1 MEERRLETTIGQLR
15 LRSPLLTASGTAGSA
30 DELAGFTNAA
40 ATMATLGAFVTKGV
54 TRAPRQGN
62 PEPRII
68 ETRAGILNSIGLQNK
83 GADRFLSEDLPKLRQ
98 ALMIPTRRGEPPR
111 PTIAPGR
118 AQSAIPIIVN
128 ISANTVE
135 EYGALAG
142 KLLASDAG
150 QIAGL
155 EINVSCPNIKHG
167 GVSFGIDPC
176 AIEKIVAGVKAAVP
190 SGRTVTIIT
199 KLTPNITDI
208 TVPAKAAIAA
218 GTDALSMINTLRG
231 VAIDIRAKKPC
242 FANIAAGLSGP
253 AVKPVGLC
261 MVWDCFAKIPE
272 CRSQKVPIIGIGG
285 ISTWQDAVEYLL
297 AGATAVQVG
306 TAWFI
311 YPDVFVEM
319 KQGLLKYLARND
331 TTVRK
336 LTGQAH
342 G

>member
-30 DELAGFTNAA
+30 DELASFGNAA
-40 ATMATLGAFVTKGV
+40 ATATTLGAFVTKGV
-54 TRAPRQGN
+54 TLAPRQGN

-83 GADRFLSEDLPKLRQ
+83 GADRFLREDLPKLRQ
-98 ALMIPTRRGEPPR
+98 YG
-111 PTIAPGR
+111 APV
-118 AQSAIPIIVN
+118 IVN

-135 EYGALAG
+135 EYSALAG
-142 KLLASDAG
+142 KLLAGDAG

-155 EINVSCPNIKHG
+155 EINVSCPNIKEG
-167 GVSFGIDPC
+167 GVSFGIDPR

-190 SGRTVTIIT
+190 RGRTVTIIT

-231 VAIDIRAKKPC
+231 VAIDIRAKKPY
-242 FANIAAGLSGP
+242 FANVAAGLSGP

-272 CRSQKVPIIGIGG
+272 CRSQKIPIIGIGG
-285 ISTWQDAVEYLL
+285 ISTWQDAIEYLL
-297 AGATAVQVG
+297 AGTSAVQVG
-306 TAWFI
+306 TAWFV

-319 KQGLLKYLARND
+319 KQGLLKYLEREN
-331 TTVRK
+331 TTVQK
-336 LTGQAH
+336 LIGQAH
-342 G
+342 SG

>member
-30 DELAGFTNAA
+30 DELASFSNAA
-40 ATMATLGAFVTKGV
+40 ATATTLGAFVTKGV
-54 TRAPRQGN
+54 TLAPRQGN

-83 GADRFLSEDLPKLRQ
+83 GADRFLSEDLPKLRRYGV
-98 ALMIPTRRGEPPR
+98 PV
-111 PTIAPGR
+111 
-118 AQSAIPIIVN
+118 IVN

-135 EYGALAG
+135 EYSVLAG
-142 KLLASDAG
+142 KLLAGDTG

-155 EINVSCPNIKHG
+155 EINVSCPNIKEG
-167 GVSFGIDPC
+167 GVSFGIDPR

-190 SGRTVTIIT
+190 RGRTVTIIT

-231 VAIDIRAKKPC
+231 VAIDIRAKKPY
-242 FANIAAGLSGP
+242 FANVAAGLSGP

-272 CRSQKVPIIGIGG
+272 CRSQKIPIIGIGG

-297 AGATAVQVG
+297 AGASAVQVG
-306 TAWFI
+306 TAWFV

-319 KQGLLKYLARND
+319 KQGLLKYLEREN
-331 TTVRK
+331 TTVQK
-336 LTGQAH
+336 LIGQAH
-342 G
+342 SG

>member
-30 DELAGFTNAA
+30 DELAGFNNAA
-40 ATMATLGAFVTKGV
+40 ATAATLGAFVTKGV
-54 TRAPRQGN
+54 TLASRQGN

-83 GADRFLSEDLPKLRQ
+83 GAARFLSEDLPKLRHYGV
-98 ALMIPTRRGEPPR
+98 PV
-111 PTIAPGR
+111 
-118 AQSAIPIIVN
+118 IVN

-135 EYGALAG
+135 EYGALASQ
-142 KLLASDAG
+142 LLAGDAG

-155 EINVSCPNIKHG
+155 EINVSCPNIKEG

-176 AIEKIVAGVKAAVP
+176 AIEKIVTVVKAAVP
-190 SGRTVTIIT
+190 RGRTVTIIT

-231 VAIDIRAKKPC
+231 VAIDIRGQKPH
-242 FANIAAGLSGP
+242 FANVSAGLSGP
-253 AVKPVGLC
+253 AVKPIGLC

-272 CRSQKVPIIGIGG
+272 CRSRKVPIIGIGG

-297 AGATAVQVG
+297 AGAAAVQVG
-306 TAWFI
+306 TAWFV

-319 KQGLLKYLARND
+319 EKGLRKYLTTKN
-331 TTVRK
+331 TTVSE

>member
-1 MEERRLETTIGQLR
+1 MEKRLLETTIGQLR

-30 DELAGFTNAA
+30 DELAGFSNATA
-40 ATMATLGAFVTKGV
+40 MTATLGAFVTKGV
-54 TRAPRQGN
+54 TLALRHGN

-83 GADRFLSEDLPKLRQ
+83 GAARFLNEDLPKLRQ
-98 ALMIPTRRGEPPR
+98 YDVPV
-111 PTIAPGR
+111 
-118 AQSAIPIIVN
+118 IVN
-128 ISANTVE
+128 ISANTIE

-142 KLLASDAG
+142 KLLAGDAG

-155 EINVSCPNIKHG
+155 EINVSCPNIKKG

-176 AIEKIVAGVKAAVP
+176 TVEKIVAGVKAAVP
-190 SGRTVTIIT
+190 RGRTVTIIT

-231 VAIDIRAKKPC
+231 VAIDIRAQKPH
-242 FANIAAGLSGP
+242 FANVSAGLSGP

-272 CRSQKVPIIGIGG
+272 CRSRKVPIIGIGG

-297 AGATAVQVG
+297 AGAAAVQVG
-306 TAWFI
+306 TAWFV
-311 YPDVFVEM
+311 YPNVFVEM
-319 KQGLLKYLARND
+319 EKGLVKYLGWE
-331 TTVRK
+331 K
-336 LTGQAH
+336 LVLRELIGKAH
-342 G
+342 R

>member
-30 DELAGFTNAA
+30 DELAGFNNAA
-40 ATMATLGAFVTKGV
+40 ATAATLGAFVTKGV
-54 TRAPRQGN
+54 TLASRQGN

-83 GADRFLSEDLPKLRQ
+83 GAARFLSEDLPKLRHYGV
-98 ALMIPTRRGEPPR
+98 PVF
-111 PTIAPGR
+111 
-118 AQSAIPIIVN
+118 VN

-142 KLLASDAG
+142 HLLAGDAG

-155 EINVSCPNIKHG
+155 EINVSCPNIKEG

-176 AIEKIVAGVKAAVP
+176 AIEKIVTGVKAAVP
-190 SGRTVTIIT
+190 RGRAVTIVT

-231 VAIDIRAKKPC
+231 VAIDIRSQKPH
-242 FANIAAGLSGP
+242 FANVSAGLSGP
-253 AVKPVGLC
+253 AVKPIGLC

-272 CRSQKVPIIGIGG
+272 CRSRKVPIIGIGG

-297 AGATAVQVG
+297 AGAAAVQVG
-306 TAWFI
+306 TAWFV

-319 KQGLLKYLARND
+319 KNGLEKYLEREKL
-331 TTVRK
+331 TVRDLIGK
-336 LTGQAH
+336 AH
-342 G
+342 K

>member
-1 MEERRLETTIGQLR
+1 MEQRLETKLGSLR
-15 LRSPLLTASGTAGSA
+15 LQSPLLTASGTSGSA
-30 DELAGFTNAA
+30 DELAGLGQRKAILDA
-40 ATMATLGAFVTKGV
+40 LGAFVTKGV
-54 TRAPRQGN
+54 TLAPRKGN

-83 GADRFLSEDLPKLRQ
+83 GVDRFLKEDLPKLRKYD
-98 ALMIPTRRGEPPR
+98 R
-111 PTIAPGR
+111 
-118 AQSAIPIIVN
+118 PIIVN

-142 KLLASDAG
+142 KVLDGDDGSV
-150 QIAGL
+150 AGL
-155 EINVSCPNIKHG
+155 EINVSCPNIKEG

-176 AIEKIVAGVKAAVP
+176 AIEKIVKAVKAAVP
-190 SGRTVTIIT
+190 RGRQVYIIT

-231 VAIDIRAKKPC
+231 VAIDIRAKKPY
-242 FANIAAGLSGP
+242 FANVAAGLSGP

-306 TAWFI
+306 TAWFV
-311 YPDVFVEM
+311 YPDVFIEM
-319 KQGLLKYLARND
+319 KRGLVKYLERE
-331 TTVRK
+331 K
-336 LTGQAH
+336 LTVSELTGKAH
-342 G
+342 Q

>member
-30 DELAGFTNAA
+30 DELAGFGNAA
-40 ATMATLGAFVTKGV
+40 ATATTLGAFVTKGV
-54 TRAPRQGN
+54 TLAPRQGN

-83 GADRFLSEDLPKLRQ
+83 GADRFLCEDLPKLRQ
-98 ALMIPTRRGEPPR
+98 YGVPV
-111 PTIAPGR
+111 
-118 AQSAIPIIVN
+118 IVN

-135 EYGALAG
+135 EYSALAG
-142 KLLASDAG
+142 KLLAGDAG

-155 EINVSCPNIKHG
+155 EINVSCPNIKEG
-167 GVSFGIDPC
+167 GVSFGIDPR

-190 SGRTVTIIT
+190 RGRTVTIIT

-231 VAIDIRAKKPC
+231 VAIDIRAKKPY
-242 FANIAAGLSGP
+242 FANVAAGLSGP

-272 CRSQKVPIIGIGG
+272 CRNRKIPIIGIGG
-285 ISTWQDAVEYLL
+285 ISTWQDAIEYLL
-297 AGATAVQVG
+297 AGASAVQIG
-306 TAWFI
+306 TAWFV
-311 YPDVFVEM
+311 YPDVFVEI
-319 KQGLLKYLARND
+319 KQGLLKYLEREN
-331 TTVRK
+331 TTVQK
-336 LTGQAH
+336 LIGQAH
-342 G
+342 SG

>member
-1 MEERRLETTIGQLR
+1 MEQRLETKLGSLR
-15 LRSPLLTASGTAGSA
+15 LQSPLLTASGTSGSA
-30 DELAGFTNAA
+30 DELAGLGQRKAILDA
-40 ATMATLGAFVTKGV
+40 LGAFVTKGV
-54 TRAPRQGN
+54 TLAPRKGN

-83 GADRFLSEDLPKLRQ
+83 GVDRFLKEDLPKLRKYD
-98 ALMIPTRRGEPPR
+98 R
-111 PTIAPGR
+111 
-118 AQSAIPIIVN
+118 PIIVN
-128 ISANTVE
+128 ISASTVE

-142 KLLASDAG
+142 KVLDGDDGSV
-150 QIAGL
+150 AGL
-155 EINVSCPNIKHG
+155 EINVSCPNIKEG

-176 AIEKIVAGVKAAVP
+176 AIEKIVKAVKAAVP
-190 SGRTVTIIT
+190 RGRQVYIIT

-231 VAIDIRAKKPC
+231 VAIDIRAKKPY
-242 FANIAAGLSGP
+242 FANVAAGLSGP

-306 TAWFI
+306 TAWFV
-311 YPDVFVEM
+311 YPDVFIEM
-319 KQGLLKYLARND
+319 KRGLVKYLERE
-331 TTVRK
+331 K
-336 LTGQAH
+336 LTVSELTGKAH
-342 G
+342 Q

>member
-30 DELAGFTNAA
+30 DELAGFNNAA
-40 ATMATLGAFVTKGV
+40 ATAATLGAFVTKGV
-54 TRAPRQGN
+54 TLAPRQGN

-83 GADRFLSEDLPKLRQ
+83 GAARFLSEDLPKLRHYGV
-98 ALMIPTRRGEPPR
+98 PVF
-111 PTIAPGR
+111 
-118 AQSAIPIIVN
+118 VN

-142 KLLASDAG
+142 HLLAGDAG

-155 EINVSCPNIKHG
+155 EINVSCPNIKEG
-167 GVSFGIDPC
+167 GVSFGIDPF
-176 AIEKIVAGVKAAVP
+176 AIEKIVTGVKAAVP
-190 SGRTVTIIT
+190 RGRAVTIVT

-231 VAIDIRAKKPC
+231 VAIDIRSQKPH
-242 FANIAAGLSGP
+242 FANVSAGLSGP
-253 AVKPVGLC
+253 AVKPIGLC

-272 CRSQKVPIIGIGG
+272 CRSRKVPIIGIGG

-297 AGATAVQVG
+297 AGAAAVQVG
-306 TAWFI
+306 TAWFV

-319 KQGLLKYLARND
+319 KNGLEKYLEREKL
-331 TTVRK
+331 TVRDLIGK
-336 LTGQAH
+336 AH
-342 G
+342 K

>member
-30 DELAGFTNAA
+30 DEMAGFNNAA
-40 ATMATLGAFVTKGV
+40 ATAATLGAFVTKGV
-54 TRAPRQGN
+54 TLAPRQGN

-83 GADRFLSEDLPKLRQ
+83 GAARFLSEDLPKLRHYG
-98 ALMIPTRRGEPPR
+98 IPV
-111 PTIAPGR
+111 
-118 AQSAIPIIVN
+118 IVN

-142 KLLASDAG
+142 ELLAGDAG

-155 EINVSCPNIKHG
+155 EINVSCPNIKEG

-190 SGRTVTIIT
+190 RRRTVTIIT

-208 TVPAKAAIAA
+208 TEPAKAAIAA

-231 VAIDIRAKKPC
+231 VAIDIRTQKPH
-242 FANIAAGLSGP
+242 FANVSAGLSGP
-253 AVKPVGLC
+253 AVKPIGLC

-272 CRSQKVPIIGIGG
+272 CRSRKVPIIGIGG
-285 ISTWQDAVEYLL
+285 ISTWQDVVEYLL
-297 AGATAVQVG
+297 AGAAAVQVG
-306 TAWFI
+306 TAWFV
-311 YPDVFVEM
+311 YPDVFVDME
-319 KQGLLKYLARND
+319 KGLRKYL
-331 TTVRK
+331 TTK
-336 LTGQAH
+336 TTTIHELTGKAH

>member
-30 DELAGFTNAA
+30 DELAGFNNAA
-40 ATMATLGAFVTKGV
+40 ATAATLGAFVTKGV
-54 TRAPRQGN
+54 TLAPRQGN

-83 GADRFLSEDLPKLRQ
+83 GAARFLSEDLPKLV
-98 ALMIPTRRGEPPR
+98 AAVCDRRNPLRKR
-111 PTIAPGR
+111 PDGAHRAPL
-118 AQSAIPIIVN
+118 QSGLPIIVN

-142 KLLASDAG
+142 QLLAGDAG

-155 EINVSCPNIKHG
+155 EINVSCPNIKEG

-190 SGRTVTIIT
+190 RGRTVTIIT

-231 VAIDIRAKKPC
+231 VAIDIRSQKPH
-242 FANIAAGLSGP
+242 FANVSAGLSGP
-253 AVKPVGLC
+253 AVKPIGLC

-272 CRSQKVPIIGIGG
+272 CRSRKVPIIGIGG
-285 ISTWQDAVEYLL
+285 ISTWQDTVEYLL
-297 AGATAVQVG
+297 AGAAAVQVG
-306 TAWFI
+306 TAWFM

-319 KQGLLKYLARND
+319 QKGLRKYLDRQKMSV
-331 TTVRK
+331 TELVGK
-336 LTGQAH
+336 AH